1 MTCFSLL
8 LVYHRLLLEL
18 QSEGTLTPE
27 QSLRVKE
34 WLNSVEEEPS
44 RLTTASGPDSGIENS
59 STEDAVAL
67 RRGRPS
73 LRNQVCV
80 LSLSQVWVQL
90 GEVCSTDMSTR
101 GFFNQDPEAAEER
114 WSREHDTDKGGE
126 NEDGVAEL
134 QAQIQRLERE
144 NTDFLAALEDAMEQ
158 YKQQVKHGAV

>member
-80 LSLSQVWVQL
+80 LSLSQVCVQL

-101 GFFNQDPEAAEER
+101 GFFLTR
-114 WSREHDTDKGGE
+114 
-126 NEDGVAEL
+126 
-134 QAQIQRLERE
+134 IQR
-144 NTDFLAALEDAMEQ
+144 
-158 YKQQVKHGAV
+158 QQRRGGAVSMTLTKVERTKMVWLSFKLRFSD

>member
-67 RRGRPS
+67 RRGRPC

-80 LSLSQVWVQL
+80 LSLSQVCVQL

-101 GFFNQDPEAAEER
+101 GFF
-114 WSREHDTDKGGE
+114 
-126 NEDGVAEL
+126 
-134 QAQIQRLERE
+134 
-144 NTDFLAALEDAMEQ
+144 
-158 YKQQVKHGAV
+158 